1 MWVAAFQEASQVYTR
16 IEEMGLNKVE
26 KRRLQTKLK
35 AKQQQAP
42 NVVMDVIPL
51 ADIYKVRTVH
61 RGISCTHT
69 QAHAV

>member
-1 MWVAAFQEASQVYTR
+1 
-16 IEEMGLNKVE
+16 MGLNKVE
-26 KRRLQTKLK
+26 KRRLQAKLK

-61 RGISCTHT
+61 
-69 QAHAV
+69 

>member
-1 MWVAAFQEASQVYTR
+1 
-16 IEEMGLNKVE
+16 MGLNKVE

-61 RGISCTHT
+61 
-69 QAHAV
+69 

>member
-1 MWVAAFQEASQVYTR
+1 
-16 IEEMGLNKVE
+16 MGLNKVE

-69 QAHAV
+69 QAYAVQ